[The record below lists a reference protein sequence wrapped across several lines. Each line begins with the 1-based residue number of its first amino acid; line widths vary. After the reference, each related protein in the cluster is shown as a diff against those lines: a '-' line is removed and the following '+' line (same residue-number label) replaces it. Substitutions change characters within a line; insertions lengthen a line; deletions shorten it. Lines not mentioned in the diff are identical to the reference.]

1 MFFYT
6 ILQGHLLAWVVQHA
20 SIIAQKKP
28 VRLFYIPQALQLKT
42 QFIPYCGYPGFW
54 VFKLGLLSISCR
66 GIGSS
71 KCFSCKGWLELKL
84 M

>member
-28 VRLFYIPQALQLKT
+28 VRLFYIPQALQLKNKLSLIVDT
-42 QFIPYCGYPGFW
+42 PDSGFSNW
-54 VFKLGLLSISCR
+54 DY
-66 GIGSS
+66 
-71 KCFSCKGWLELKL
+71 
-84 M
+84 